1 MKHITDL
8 TCCRA
13 LFAGWV
19 FAYHLNL
26 QAHYATF
33 LGPVGTVIER
43 GNFGVDGFFIL
54 SGMVLAH
61 AHPTLAPTAQ
71 QARWF
76 WAKRLVRIYPVHIAM
91 IIALC
96 AMIGG
101 ASLLHLHPRDPDRFS
116 LPELFSHLALV
127 HAWGASDRWAW
138 NYPSWSISA
147 EWAGYLMFPYLWALL
162 RRQNGTGL
170 AIVLPLTFVGVA
182 VCQAI
187 AHIDNLSLTFDG
199 GLLRFFP
206 EFIAGMAIVPLLPK
220 LRGNGS
226 GHLVALIGV
235 VVVMIGALRGY
246 DVATIAG
253 LWCVLAG
260 LLLAARQGRAAVFA
274 RVPALTWL
282 GEISYSYYMSFALV
296 ETFQATLWRRLVAD
310 PAQHPLVYILTTT
323 AMTLAVATLSW
334 RFVEQPSLRAFAAY
348 ARRRARRLS
357 LAGAMAAPEMASRA
371 AQR

>member
-1 MKHITDL
+1 
-8 TCCRA
+8 
-13 LFAGWV
+13 
-19 FAYHLNL
+19 
-26 QAHYATF
+26 
-33 LGPVGTVIER
+33 
-43 GNFGVDGFFIL
+43 
-54 SGMVLAH
+54 
-61 AHPTLAPTAQ
+61 
-71 QARWF
+71 
-76 WAKRLVRIYPVHIAM
+76 
-91 IIALC
+91 
-96 AMIGG
+96 
-101 ASLLHLHPRDPDRFS
+101 
-116 LPELFSHLALV
+116 
-127 HAWGASDRWAW
+127 
-138 NYPSWSISA
+138 
-147 EWAGYLMFPYLWALL
+147 
-162 RRQNGTGL
+162 
-170 AIVLPLTFVGVA
+170 
-182 VCQAI
+182 
-187 AHIDNLSLTFDG
+187 
-199 GLLRFFP
+199 
-206 EFIAGMAIVPLLPK
+206 MAIVPLLPK